1 MRLNTVGLIVPLALS
16 LLTAPDRLLKHI
28 FCTCGVLHHSRSR
41 TERSNK
47 GVGYFLP
54 GQALIFAIYPIWVI
68 LGKILT
74 ASHDIRWPSISG
86 WFAEPPIMQGT
97 PLLREKGST
106 WQSRRK
112 PDRSKRHDGPH
123 REPLGIRNS
132 RQDSTR
138 DTGKTG
144 APG

>member
-54 GQALIFAIYPIWVI
+54 GQALIFAIYPIWGKVVTVQQ
-68 LGKILT
+68 LGAI
-74 ASHDIRWPSISG
+74 AG
-86 WFAEPPIMQGT
+86 C
-97 PLLREKGST
+97 
-106 WQSRRK
+106 
-112 PDRSKRHDGPH
+112 
-123 REPLGIRNS
+123 
-132 RQDSTR
+132 
-138 DTGKTG
+138 G
-144 APG
+144 AGLSVCSA